1 MTTLLDAARQA
12 LPGLDWGQEDGS
24 AVYRMPMAP
33 HDTHLSARTGANPAM
48 THCVADGYGQWR
60 QFKSAAEA
68 AQWLR
73 AQVTARRDALDAALG
88 EPQHLGTSARDW
100 CGMWDIAR
108 ARADVAEAKL
118 KALVAS
124 WPAHYHRQGC
134 PWGACNCGAD
144 AANAART
151 EARRLCGVGNA

>member
-12 LPGLDWGQEDGS
+12 LPGLEWSDVGSDGVPY
-24 AVYRMPMAP
+24 VYGKGNGCEYGVFDLDDVAEVRA
-33 HDTHLSARTGANPAM
+33 DAM
-48 THCVADGYGQWR
+48 
-60 QFKSAAEA
+60 S
-68 AQWLR
+68 
-73 AQVTARRDALDAALG
+73 RRDALDAALG

-100 CGMWDIAR
+100 CGMWDVAR
-108 ARADVAEAKL
+108 LRADAAEARL
-118 KALVAS
+118 KTVIAS

-151 EARRLCGVGNA
+151 EARRMCGVDNA

>member
-100 CGMWDIAR
+100 CGMWDVAR
-108 ARADVAEAKL
+108 LRADAAEAKL
-118 KALVAS
+118 KSLAGLVERWEYAMQAVTPQVS
-124 WPAHYHRQGC
+124 AIRT
-134 PWGACNCGAD
+134 N
-144 AANAART
+144 NAART
-151 EARRLCGVGNA
+151 EARRLCGVDNG